1 MSDPHPPR
9 KRFHH
14 VGLRAREP
22 QPGEFFVSK
31 TKVWVTNPN
40 RHPNHV
46 EYLRYESDSPITED
60 FMDAPHV
67 AYDVDELEP
76 HLAGKDVYLE
86 PFDVGEPPY
95 ATVAFTRE
103 DGLHVEYMKFRPGR
117 AWHDQ

>member
-14 VGLRAREP
+14 IGLRATEH
-22 QPGEFFVSK
+22 QPGESYVAA

-40 RHPNHV
+40 FHPHQI
-46 EYLRYESDSPITED
+46 EHLRYEADSPIAEE
-60 FMDAPHV
+60 FKEAPHV
-67 AYDVDELEP
+67 AYEVDDLET

-86 PFDVGEPPY
+86 PFDVGEPPF

-103 DGLHVEYMKFRPGR
+103 HGLFVEYMKFMPGR
-117 AWHDQ
+117 AWHGQ